1 MVTQI
6 HRQAKSDRDRKG
18 KERQRE
24 EERETT
30 RVPGTGIE
38 VITVEFKARK
48 TEVQSKV
55 MEHTENK
62 ETCKSNVE

>member
-1 MVTQI
+1 MARHGDGVCDG
-6 HRQAKSDRDRKG
+6 R
-18 KERQRE
+18 ERE
-24 EERETT
+24 SEEREGETT